1 MTPCP
6 LHLEFSVNTLTVV
19 IPALNERENL
29 EPLMKN
35 IPVGEL
41 YGRGWDTE
49 VLLVDNGSTDGT
61 GAAARRLGAR
71 VIVQPA
77 RGYGN
82 AYRLGFANS
91 LSDVVVTG
99 DADLT
104 YPFDALP
111 ELLKHFKENK
121 LDFMTTNRLLPRNA
135 GAMKPSHTVGNR
147 ALTAASRT
155 LFRAPFKDSQSG
167 MWLFHRYVW
176 DQLDVRSPG
185 MAFSQEIKNE
195 AFLKGFRCDE
205 VDIDYRARGGEVK
218 LNAAKDGLRNLGQLA
233 VHRARGRRSSLAPVI
248 SVTELTFEHDAESV
262 SDAINT

>member
-1 MTPCP
+1 
-6 LHLEFSVNTLTVV
+6 VNTLTVV

-29 EPLMKN
+29 EPLMSN
-35 IPVGEL
+35 IPIGEL
-41 YGRGWDTE
+41 YRRGWETD

-61 GAAARRLGAR
+61 GPAARRLGAR
-71 VIVQPA
+71 VIVQPD

-82 AYRLGFANS
+82 AYRLGFANTA
-91 LSDVVVTG
+91 SDVVVTG

-111 ELLKHFKENK
+111 ELLRHFKEHK
-121 LDFMTTNRLLPRNA
+121 LDFMTTNRLLPSNS
-135 GAMKPSHTVGNR
+135 GAMKPSHAFGNR
-147 ALTAASRT
+147 ALTAASRM
-155 LFRAPFKDSQSG
+155 LLRAPFRDSQSG

-205 VDIDYRARGGEVK
+205 VEIEYRARGGEVK
-218 LNAAKDGLRNLGQLA
+218 LNAAKDGIRNLSQLA
-233 VHRARGRRSSLAPVI
+233 AHRVRGRRSALAPVI
-248 SVTELTFEHDAESV
+248 DVTARTFDNDVEPFG
-262 SDAINT
+262 DAINT